1 MTRILALAALAALL
15 AGTSASADET
25 VATATPADAHPPVA
39 EAPGPAPQTVAADRR
54 ADPGGDV
61 LMTACGPE
69 PVNAQGVAASNPH
82 GEVSV
87 AAGTHGY
94 NEVSGSVCQPLP
106 GGGFVAISAGQSRFG
121 R

>member
-1 MTRILALAALAALL
+1 MTRLFALVAVAALL

-25 VATATPADAHPPVA
+25 VATATAADAHPPA
-39 EAPGPAPQTVAADRR
+39 AQAPGAAAPQTIAADRP
-54 ADPGGDV
+54 AHSDDF

-69 PVNAQGVAASNPH
+69 RVNDQGVVENKPH

-87 AAGTHGY
+87 GAGTHGY
-94 NEVSGSVCQPLP
+94 SEVGGTVCQPLP
-106 GGGFVAISAGQSRFG
+106 GGGFVSVTAGQTRFG